1 MRQFEGVCRPGVRLP
16 GLPRLAAC
24 KTLGNP
30 RVCSQSLTGLHSI
43 RAAAVFMLR
52 NIQ

>member
-1 MRQFEGVCRPGVRLP
+1 MRQFEGFFCPGVRLP

-30 RVCSQSLTGLHSI
+30 LTWCSQSLTAKFELLPC
-43 RAAAVFMLR
+43 VC
-52 NIQ
+52 